1 MKFKSKELN
10 LISSYIGS
18 LKSFY
23 WGMFWSL
30 ILAFVASFLPY
41 VSGALVDLALKTN
54 SSLKLILGILFLW
67 LIVAVFR
74 DFLNWSNARRVYAL
88 ALGVL
93 NNLEIDF
100 VHHLLLL
107 PMSFHKDKKIGEVFK
122 KIDRA
127 ADEVFMFFES
137 TLFEFLP
144 SIISLVIA
152 IIILTIVDW
161 RLSVILVVAS
171 VLYVFITIRFTKK
184 NLWRQREMFKVWDR
198 AYGEMYDSVSNVE
211 MVKSTANEEW
221 ERKKFT
227 KSYGLAKR
235 TSIKWRADWQRLNFW
250 QGLIFSVSF
259 IIVFGIGVLFLRSN
273 VLTAGKLVMFTGY
286 VGLLSSPLSKLS
298 DQYRRFKSG
307 INAFRRAQKIYELP
321 PEKDLESAVV
331 VKNLRGEIIFDN
343 VSFGYKKNKTIIHDV
358 SFEVKAGEKIALV
371 GESGV
376 GKTTLVG
383 LISKYYSPSKGRILI
398 DGLNIRNIKIGSLRN
413 GIALVPQEVALFNDT
428 IKNNIKYGKPDATD
442 KEIIEAAKIANAFE
456 FIDKFPKKL
465 NQVVGERGIKLST
478 GQKQR
483 VAIARAVIRNPKI
496 LILDEATSALDSV
509 SEKLVQEALE
519 KLIKGRTTFIIA
531 HRLSTIKNA
540 DKIIVLENGR
550 IAEMGNHQEL
560 MADPQG
566 IYRNFWELQSAIQKV
581 ES

>member
-10 LISSYIGS
+10 LISSYIKN
-18 LKSFY
+18 LKNFY

-30 ILAFVASFLPY
+30 LLAFIASFLPY
-41 VSGALVDLALKTN
+41 ISGALVDLALKTN
-54 SSLKLILGILFLW
+54 SSLKLILGILFFW
-67 LIVAVFR
+67 LAVAIFR
-74 DFLNWSNARRVYAL
+74 DLLNWLNSRRVYAL

-100 VHHLLLL
+100 IHHLLLL
-107 PMSFHKDKKIGEVFK
+107 PMSFHKDKKMGEVFK

-127 ADEVFMFFES
+127 GDEVFMFIEN
-137 TLFEFLP
+137 TLFSFLP
-144 SIISLVIA
+144 SIISLLIA
-152 IIILTIVDW
+152 VVILTIVDW
-161 RLSVILVVAS
+161 RLSVILVIAS
-171 VLYVFITIRFTKK
+171 ILYVFITIRFTKK
-184 NLWRQREMFKVWDR
+184 NLWRQKEMFRVWDR
-198 AYGEMYDSVSNVE
+198 AYGEMYDSVSNVQ

-221 ERKKFT
+221 ERKKFV

-235 TSIKWRADWQRLNFW
+235 TSIKWRSDWQRLSFW

-321 PEKDLESAVV
+321 PEKDLESAVII
-331 VKNLRGEIIFDN
+331 KNLRGEVVFDG
-343 VSFGYKKNKTIIHDV
+343 VSFGYKKNKTIIHDI
-358 SFEVKAGEKIALV
+358 SFKAEAGEKIALV

-376 GKTTLVG
+376 GKTTLVD
-383 LISKYYSPSKGRILI
+383 LISKYYSPTKGKILI
-398 DGLNIRNIKIGSLRN
+398 DGIDLKNIKINSLRSN
-413 GIALVPQEVALFNDT
+413 IALVPQEVALFNDT
-428 IKNNIKYGKPDATD
+428 IKNNIKYGKPSATD
-442 KEIIEAAKIANAFE
+442 QEIIEATKIANAFE

-465 NQVVGERGIKLST
+465 DQVVGERGIKLST

-509 SEKLVQEALE
+509 SEKLIQEALE

-540 DKIIVLENGR
+540 DKIIVLEGGK
-550 IAEMGNHQEL
+550 IAEMGKHDDL
-560 MADPQG
+560 MNNPQG
-566 IYRNFWELQSAIQKV
+566 IYRNFWELQSAIQK
-581 ES
+581 EK